1 MESLA
6 MRGVGSCLD
15 PNPYGIATRHVDKI
29 DAIDAQILDLL
40 QKEGRIKRKDI
51 AEAVGLSIPSVS
63 DRMRKLEARGVL
75 TGFHGTVDAKR
86 LGHDVMA
93 FVFVQSTG
101 SEHYPEFIEAVTG
114 LDEVQELHSVT
125 GDGSHVL
132 KVRVRTTTGLERL
145 LATVQ
150 ALPGVRGTRTSLV
163 LSTLKETA
171 YLRAE
176 PMTLP
181 PLEG

>member
-1 MESLA
+1 MDK
-6 MRGVGSCLD
+6 LD
-15 PNPYGIATRHVDKI
+15 DTDVRL
-29 DAIDAQILDLL
+29 LDLL
-40 QKEGRIKRKDI
+40 QRDGRAKRTAL
-51 AEAVGLSIPSVS
+51 AEAVGLSTPSVS

-75 TGFHGTVDAKR
+75 TGYHAAVDAKR

-101 SEHYPEFIEAVTG
+101 SEHYAAFVAGVAA

-132 KVRVRTTTGLERL
+132 KVRVRTTTALERL

-150 ALPGVRGTRTSLV
+150 GLPGVRGTRTSLV
-163 LSTLKETA
+163 LSTHKETT
-171 YLRAE
+171 YLPAE
-176 PMTLP
+176 PMTLAP
-181 PLEG
+181 TD